1 MMWKHSR
8 LRFYMLNASWNYK
21 FWLYA
26 EKIYRNHSYDVIEEG
41 LDFDDVDITGK
52 IHFKEK
58 KVNTRRFVGY
68 KYKNGMY
75 LDNPGLR
82 HTVDKETWNAWK
94 KKGLIK
100 F

>member
-1 MMWKHSR
+1 MIWKHSR
-8 LRFYMLNASWNYK
+8 LRFYILNAHWNYS
-21 FWLYA
+21 FWINA
-26 EKIYRNHSYDVIEEG
+26 EKIFKNHTYDVSEEE
-41 LDFDDVDITGK
+41 FNFENVDITGK
-52 IHFKEK
+52 MHNKKK
-58 KVNTRRFVGY
+58 KVHTRRFVGY

-100 F
+100 I